1 MIVLGLPFWELYK
14 GSMSAL
20 EKEKTLQKRIQELDH
35 KLEHINKRIDK
46 LQQVI
51 VKRSVAKNLHK
62 RESSTKTLKNNTG

>member
-14 GSMSAL
+14 GSISAL
-20 EKEKTLQKRIQELDH
+20 EKEKTLQKRIQGLDH

-51 VKRSVAKNLHK
+51 VKRSIAKALPK
-62 RESSTKTLKNNTG
+62 KSTNQK